1 MLLMGQSFAQKQIS
15 QQYAAKGMNK
25 LQLKF
30 DFPKTVK
37 LQTWDKEEVL
47 VRASVSINGGENDE
61 AFLLNSDTKDGVLF
75 ISNTIKDREKLPK
88 TYVINSKQGKLF
100 FKTKQALREHMGNK
114 EGGWDYWGEQTDIDI
129 TVEVFVPA
137 ALATQ
142 AESVYGLVEVRNF
155 DAPLQVKATYGG
167 IDAALSEKQ
176 ANSLS
181 ATTKFGQ
188 IYTNLSLQYAE
199 KKEQD
204 FYSYISTVKNGT
216 PAYSFT
222 ANYGNLYLRKR

>member
-15 QQYAAKGMNK
+15 EQYAAKGIRK

-37 LQTWDKEEVL
+37 LQTWDKDEIL

-61 AFLLNSDTKDGVLF
+61 AFLLKAASSDGVLT
-75 ISNTIKDREKLPK
+75 ISNSIKDREKLPK
-88 TYVINSKQGKLF
+88 VYVINNKQGKLF
-100 FKTKQALREHMGNK
+100 FKTKQALRDYMGDK
-114 EGGWDYWGEQTDIDI
+114 QGGWNYWGEQTDIDI

-137 ALATQ
+137 SLATN
-142 AESVYGLVEVRNF
+142 AEAVYGLVEIKNF

-167 IDAALSEKQ
+167 IDAALSEQQ
-176 ANSLS
+176 AASLS

-204 FYSYISTVKNGT
+204 FYSYFSTAKNGT